1 MVLTCH
7 AAMEHHSVINSNLT
21 TSVSGSSG
29 AAAPWWLM
37 SPWCISLSETSAVSA
52 LFLHVLIW
60 GVFCIDLLF
69 NGVYGNTTSYFS
81 FQSALFE
88 PLASYTSMEVV
99 VGNCEQQTWGSSW
112 SFRWVVPSFEPRTFG
127 GREIRMVRI
136 TLETGPGHG
145 KPSRS
150 AALTQPG
157 NENLVQ
163 SESIFG

>member
-1 MVLTCH
+1 M
-7 AAMEHHSVINSNLT
+7 AD
-21 TSVSGSSG
+21 VS
-29 AAAPWWLM
+29 LM
-37 SPWCISLSETSAVSA
+37 HVTFRNQRCERPILARSHLRS
-52 LFLHVLIW
+52 FLHASPFQW
-60 GVFCIDLLF
+60 F
-69 NGVYGNTTSYFS
+69 YGNTTSYFS

-99 VGNCEQQTWGSSW
+99 VGNCEQKTWGSSS

-136 TLETGPGHG
+136 TLETGPVGQ

-150 AALTQPG
+150 AALTQPD

-163 SESIFG
+163 MESIFGKNLRRKNAGEKKGRKPIFWVFVGC